1 MLGEIFE
8 DTIFEEF
15 FNPQENLQKSE
26 ENMLAKDNG
35 ESITN
40 TLWCRH
46 SSVVKHLI
54 KQFVDNFN
62 LNVFKEKKV
71 AKF

>member
-1 MLGEIFE
+1 
-8 DTIFEEF
+8 
-15 FNPQENLQKSE
+15 
-26 ENMLAKDNG
+26 MLAKDNG

>member
-40 TLWCRH
+40 TL
-46 SSVVKHLI
+46 
-54 KQFVDNFN
+54 
-62 LNVFKEKKV
+62 
-71 AKF
+71 